1 MSVLATAAQGL
12 GYLMNPFAI
21 PVDAARYLSNEDNR
35 SGLGSG
41 FSGLGQN
48 RAKQIGSQIGSS
60 ANFDAMAELTPAQR
74 RIMSNFDERQTEQF
88 QTAISDSVTN
98 SVRLGQMTP
107 DEARARVERANFT
120 LNPTELNNSGQL
132 QMGAM
137 SAVDLPDATSQ
148 LGDYSGLGLDDEYWS
163 QLKNAAALQENITQ
177 DVGDA
182 QVSREFDRT
191 AQYRLPIENYR
202 MNRDFAYGQKAEQ
215 NTMKRNQASGL
226 LNSYANTAQALM
238 TSGL

>member
-1 MSVLATAAQGL
+1 MSTLQYILNPMKGSFFDQQTWEEKRSQPRAGIGARL
-12 GYLMNPFAI
+12 GI
-21 PVDAARYLSNEDNR
+21 
-35 SGLGSG
+35 
-41 FSGLGQN
+41 GQTP
-48 RAKQIGSQIGSS
+48 RRIGEAIGSS
-60 ANFDAMAELTPAQR
+60 ANFDAMSALTPAQQ
-74 RIMSNFDERQTEQF
+74 RIMSNFDENQVQ
-88 QTAISDSVTN
+88 QYQQAISEAATN
-98 SVRLGQMTP
+98 SVRLGQMSP
-107 DEARARVERANFT
+107 EVARARVQQANFSLDPGNT
-120 LNPTELNNSGQL
+120 TNSGQL

-148 LGDYSGLGLDDEYWS
+148 LGDYNGLGLDNEYWS

-191 AQYRLPIENYR
+191 ARYRLPIENYR

-215 NTMKRNQASGL
+215 NQMKRGMASGL
-226 LNSYANTAQALM
+226 LNSYANTAQQLM